1 MDSNQANNAIHRDSS
16 EEVTLWMEEK
26 GVATES
32 FYSEGSVP
40 SGDAP
45 RIHPQAPPASI
56 SGYVF
61 QKFLGAGA
69 YGEVWTALQE
79 NTGRTVAVKFFTH
92 RNGLNREL
100 LSQEVEKLALMF
112 SDRTVV
118 QLLQVGMDENPP
130 FYVMEF
136 LENGSLAERLAK
148 KKLPRAEAERIF
160 EELLT
165 ALRHSHEK
173 GIVHCDLKPGNI
185 LLDKDGN
192 PRLGDFGQSRLTNDM
207 SPALGTFFFMA
218 PEQAN
223 LTAAPDVR
231 WDIYALG
238 AILHTLLLGRP
249 PHYTP
254 EIVEEIQSHKKLSH
268 RLKAYR
274 HHLETEPAHSFY
286 RELKRTDLPLIRVL
300 EKCLQ
305 PDPEKRFQSV
315 RELQEAWKKYQR
327 IKARRPLFLLGAV
340 TPFVLMLVSAI
351 FIFWAFNSAFHEG
364 FRALIG
370 STIQGDSFAAESVA
384 KSAEYEFARRIRA
397 VQALA
402 NNMEF
407 RLVVEEVTAS
417 PQWEALTR
425 KLRDSTLK
433 DREIAQLQE
442 QFIALEGRRKI
453 QMVMERIL
461 PEDFVPED
469 FRGVELEEAT
479 IRPTA
484 RVIAHEVQQILDVI
498 QAETN
503 SESSSMSS
511 SSSSPAESEKNP
523 TAFAK
528 TIRPPGFLP
537 GEFVG
542 ETPMP
547 EVSRR
552 LRANVASW
560 FFCDA
565 HGLSAARIPFSTTI
579 GKDYTPLVFPSQ
591 EGKPIS
597 KIIPPNI
604 TISEIYPS
612 PVSGQWVVGISAPVF
627 STDASRRFLGI
638 VSMAVGVRR
647 FVDTIGGECQFA
659 VLVDNRPGK
668 YHGLIL
674 QHPLYDK
681 LMEKGNPLPREFM
694 EARYRVTKERLPN
707 TYSRASHYQDPL
719 AQSPYGKDFAGRW
732 IAQSARVNLQTGDGG
747 EWLVIV
753 QQSYDRTIGM
763 VRESV
768 EKHFFRVNAMA
779 VVVLLAVLW
788 LMWVWV
794 RKSTDA
800 VI

>member
-1 MDSNQANNAIHRDSS
+1 LSIINYPMGFELEKNDGHRNSAEDA
-16 EEVTLWMEEK
+16 TLWMEED
-26 GVATES
+26 GVSTES
-32 FYSEGSVP
+32 FYSEESVQ
-40 SGDAP
+40 SGNAP

-56 SGYVF
+56 SGYTF
-61 QKFLGAGA
+61 LKFLGAGA
-69 YGEVWTALQE
+69 YGEVWTAVQE

-100 LSQEVEKLALMF
+100 LSQEVEKLALLF

-118 QLLQVGMDENPP
+118 QLLQVGMEENPP

-136 LENGSLAERLAK
+136 LENGSLAERLTERK
-148 KKLPRAEAERIF
+148 FPRAEAERIF

-165 ALRHSHEK
+165 ALAHSHAR

-218 PEQAN
+218 PEQAS
-223 LTAAPDVR
+223 LTATPDVR

-238 AILHTLLLGRP
+238 AILHTLLLGQP

-254 EIVEEIQSHKKLSH
+254 DFVEKIQSHKKLSH
-268 RLKAYR
+268 RLKEYR
-274 HHLETEPAHSFY
+274 NLLETEPPLSLY
-286 RELKRTDLPLIRVL
+286 RELKRRDIFLIRLL

-305 PDPEKRFQSV
+305 ADPEKRFQSV
-315 RELQEAWKKYQR
+315 RELQSAWKKYQR
-327 IKARRPLFLLGAV
+327 IKVRRPLFLLGAV
-340 TPFVLMLVSAI
+340 TPFVLMLVSAF

-364 FRALIG
+364 FRALLI

-397 VQALA
+397 VQTLA

-407 RLVVEEVTAS
+407 RLLVEEVTAS

-425 KLRDSTLK
+425 KLRDPTLK

-442 QFIALEGRRKI
+442 QFIALEGRRRI
-453 QMVMERIL
+453 QEAMERIL

-469 FRGVELEEAT
+469 FHGVELKEAT
-479 IRPTA
+479 TRPTA
-484 RVIAHEVQQILDVI
+484 RVIAHEVQQILEVI
-498 QAETN
+498 EAETD
-503 SESSSMSS
+503 SQASSTSTS
-511 SSSSPAESEKNP
+511 AKKP
-523 TAFAK
+523 TAIDK
-528 TIRPPGFLP
+528 TTRPPGFLP

-565 HGLSAARIPFSTTI
+565 HGLSAVRIPFSTTI
-579 GKDYTPLVFPSQ
+579 GKDYSPLVFPCQ
-591 EGKPIS
+591 EECPLKRTLPQ
-597 KIIPPNI
+597 NV
-604 TISEIYPS
+604 TVSEIYRS

-627 STDASRRFLGI
+627 STDASRRLLGM

-647 FVDTIGGECQFA
+647 FVDTICDDSQFA

-681 LMEKGNPLPREFM
+681 LMEKGNPLPEEFM
-694 EARYRVTKERLPN
+694 RPQYRVTQESLPN
-707 TYSRASHYQDPL
+707 TYEKAAQYRDPL
-719 AQSPYGKDFAGRW
+719 AQSPYGQEFAGRW
-732 IAQSARVNLQTGDGG
+732 IAQSARVHLQTDDGG
-747 EWLVIV
+747 DWLVIV

-768 EKHFFRVNAMA
+768 GKHFFRVNAVA
-779 VVVLLAVLW
+779 VVVFLVVLW
-788 LMWVWV
+788 LMWFWV
-794 RKSTDA
+794 RKSMEE
-800 VI
+800 